1 MGVKIK
7 WYSGYKGKEKPE
19 SFIIDDKEI
28 IVNKVLKEE
37 IVEDTE
43 TMKRKR
49 IFLVDT
55 DEGIFK
61 LTIEPG
67 EKDKGKR
74 LKVKG
79 RDKETDS
86 MQNEK

>member
-7 WYSGYKGKEKPE
+7 WYSGYKGEEKPE
-19 SFIIDDKEI
+19 SFIIDNREI
-28 IVNKVLKEE
+28 IVNRVLKEE
-37 IVEDTE
+37 IVEDIE

-67 EKDKGKR
+67 EKERG
-74 LKVKG
+74 
-79 RDKETDS
+79 ETRRQGDRE
-86 MQNEK
+86 NLNL